1 MKPPVMAEAQLE
13 CVLANW
19 DADRAILERI
29 RREVFIQEQKVP
41 ESDEWDDDDAVSV
54 HVLARLNREPVGTG
68 RLNSTG
74 KIGRIAVI
82 AGLRGRGIGAL
93 ILRRLLEAA
102 RDHGI
107 REPYLHA
114 QLQAVPFYESL
125 GFECEGDVFDE
136 AGILHVRMSRVLE

>member
-1 MKPPVMAEAQLE
+1 MADGQLE
-13 CVLANW
+13 CVLTTW
-19 DADRAILERI
+19 DADHAVLAHI
-29 RREVFIQEQKVP
+29 RREVFIQEQKIP
-41 ESDEWDDDDAVSV
+41 DSDEWDDDDAASV
-54 HVLARLNREPVGTG
+54 HALARLNREPVGTG
-68 RLNSTG
+68 RLDPAG

-114 QLQAVPFYESL
+114 QLQAVPFYEKL
-125 GFECEGDVFDE
+125 GFSIEGEVFDE
-136 AGILHVRMSRVLE
+136 AGILHVRMTHVLE